1 MLNFAHKRPKV
12 KTSVEDPPWEAMR
25 LYIWYFNTKNKEKNS
40 GKQLKPE
47 DFEMELLQRM
57 REQSGNRRTQGL
69 SDYLIQQHLVKDV
82 VLGVAIKE
90 AYERF
95 QKLDPSV
102 TYTLDELELIRSI
115 RSGWCNFYAEDT
127 VNPYI
132 PLFAKGPW
140 IITLHGAVVHD
151 SGGYGMLGF
160 GHNPDNVMRILET
173 PMVMANIMTPS
184 LAQKEL
190 VDVLK
195 KEIGHTRPDHKCP
208 YDQFILMNSG
218 SEGNSVADR
227 IIDIH
232 TGHVRGDR
240 TRVVGVS
247 LKQSFHGRTLKPA
260 AVSDSSAAKYISS
273 KCDFLSRFK
282 KEYNR
287 LVEPND
293 IAGLTSVFENAKKNN
308 EYVEAVFIEAIMGEG
323 NPGQKISPEF
333 YAAARKLTLEND
345 SMLVIDSV
353 QAGIRCYGVLSI
365 MDYPG
370 FGTLG
375 SPDFEVFSKA
385 INGGQFPV
393 SLVALSERAVSS
405 YKRGVYGNTM
415 TANPRACEV
424 VSTIIKSLSHEK
436 AHVRQNIRSMGDY
449 AVSEFRK
456 LQSKYPAAI
465 TNVTGTGLLYAV
477 HLDVNTY
484 PVVAVAGAEYWLR
497 TQGVGVI
504 HGGENA
510 LRFTPHFEVT
520 KDEIDI
526 QVSTLERFLH
536 ATGHLA
542 PQLGLI
548 EQVQEE
554 SKGRTG
560 SDFAGDSRM
569 YFIKGHLFDKN
580 VVNTLLNLIE
590 NKQCIANILRLRLGC
605 CATEVSEMTIEIKSS
620 DGGGTNLDAVQ
631 PLMELI
637 CKENDCIMTTTDKK
651 HENERL

>member
-1 MLNFAHKRPKV
+1 MPIFTHLNL
-12 KTSVEDPPWEAMR
+12 SDCIMD
-25 LYIWYFNTKNKEKNS
+25 I
-40 GKQLKPE
+40 
-47 DFEMELLQRM
+47 LLRM
-57 REQSGNRRTQGL
+57 RQQAASCRTKGL
-69 SDYLIQQHLVKDV
+69 SDSAIQHHLIKDV
-82 VLGVAIKE
+82 VLGQAIKE

-95 QKLDPSV
+95 QSLDPST
-102 TYTLDELELIRSI
+102 TYKIDELDLIRSI
-115 RSGWCNFYAEDT
+115 RNGWCNFYAEDT

-160 GHNPDNVMRILET
+160 GHNPDNIMRILET

-190 VDVLK
+190 IDVLK
-195 KEIGHTRPDHKCP
+195 KEIGHTRPAKHCP

-232 TGHVRGDR
+232 TGHVRG
-240 TRVVGVS
+240 TREKVVGVS

-293 IAGLTSVFENAKKNN
+293 IQGLQAVFENAKKNN
-308 EYVEAVFIEAIMGEG
+308 EYVEAVFIEAVMGEG
-323 NPGQKISPEF
+323 NPGQKITPEF
-333 YAAARKLTLEND
+333 YAAARQLSLDHD

-370 FGTLG
+370 FSDLPC
-375 SPDFEVFSKA
+375 PDFEVFSKA
-385 INGGQFPV
+385 INGGQYPV
-393 SLVALSERAVSS
+393 SLVALSERAVAS

-436 AHVRQNIRSMGDY
+436 MHVRQNIREMGDY
-449 AVSEFRK
+449 AVEQFK
-456 LQSKYPAAI
+456 NLQKKYPAAI

-477 HLDVNTY
+477 HLDVSTY

-520 KDEIDI
+520 KDEINL

-536 ATGHLA
+536 ATGHLTR
-542 PQLGLI
+542 QLGLI

-560 SDFAGDSRM
+560 SDIVGESRM
-569 YFIKGHLFDKN
+569 YFIRGHLFDKN
-580 VVNTLLNLIE
+580 VVNNLLNLVE
-590 NKQCIANILRLRLGC
+590 GKKCIANISRLRLGC
-605 CATEVSEMTIEIKSS
+605 SATDESEMTIEIKSI
-620 DGGGTNLDAVQ
+620 GGDVGAVQ
-631 PLMELI
+631 PLMEFI
-637 CKENDCIMTTTDKK
+637 CKENDCVMTKTDKK

>member
-1 MLNFAHKRPKV
+1 
-12 KTSVEDPPWEAMR
+12 
-25 LYIWYFNTKNKEKNS
+25 
-40 GKQLKPE
+40 
-47 DFEMELLQRM
+47 MELLKKM
-57 REQSGNRRTQGL
+57 REQAGL
-69 SDYLIQQHLVKDV
+69 SRTVGLPDSFIHQHLVKDV
-82 VLGVAIKE
+82 ELGLAIKE

-95 QKLDPSV
+95 QTLDPST
-102 TYTLDELELIRSI
+102 TYKVDELNLIRSI
-115 RSGWCNFYAEDT
+115 REGWCNFYAEDT
-127 VNPYI
+127 VNPYV

-140 IITLHGAVVHD
+140 IVTLHGAVVHD

-160 GHNPDNVMRILET
+160 GHNPDNILRVLEK

-190 VDVLK
+190 IDTLRH
-195 KEIGHTRPDHKCP
+195 EIGHTRPDKKCP

-293 IAGLTSVFENAKKNN
+293 IAGLMAVFENAKKNN

-333 YAAARKLTLEND
+333 YSAARKLTLEND

-370 FGTLG
+370 FSSLPC
-375 SPDFEVFSKA
+375 PDFEVFSKA
-385 INGGQFPV
+385 INGGQYPV
-393 SLVALSERAVSS
+393 SLVALSARAVAS

-424 VSTIIKSLSHEK
+424 VSTVIKSLSNEK
-436 AHVRQNIRSMGDY
+436 AHVRDNICEMGKY
-449 AVSEFRK
+449 AVAEFKK
-456 LQSKYPAAI
+456 LQAKYPSAI

-520 KDEIDI
+520 NDEIDI
-526 QVSTLERFLH
+526 QVSTLERFLQ
-536 ATGHLA
+536 ATGHLV
-542 PQLGLI
+542 PQLGMI
-548 EQVQEE
+548 EHVQEE
-554 SKGRTG
+554 SKDRSG
-560 SDFAGDSRM
+560 SDFSGESCM
-569 YFIKGHLFDKN
+569 YFIKGHLFDRN
-580 VVNTLLNLIE
+580 VVNKLLNTIE
-590 NKQCIANILRLRLGC
+590 SKQCIASISRLRLGC
-605 CATEVSEMTIEIKSS
+605 CATEESEMTIAIKSI
-620 DGGGTNLDAVQ
+620 GGDIHAVQ
-631 PLMELI
+631 PLMEFI
-637 CKENDCIMTTTDKK
+637 CKENDCTMTETDKQ
-651 HENERL
+651 HENERI

>member
-1 MLNFAHKRPKV
+1 
-12 KTSVEDPPWEAMR
+12 
-25 LYIWYFNTKNKEKNS
+25 
-40 GKQLKPE
+40 
-47 DFEMELLQRM
+47 MELLTKM
-57 REQSGNRRTQGL
+57 REQAGCSRTIGL
-69 SDYLIQQHLVKDV
+69 PDTFIHQHLVKDV
-82 VLGVAIKE
+82 DLGLAIKE
-90 AYERF
+90 AFDRF
-95 QKLDPSV
+95 QTLDPST
-102 TYTLDELELIRSI
+102 TYQVDELQLIRSI
-115 RSGWCNFYAEDT
+115 REGWCNFYAEDT
-127 VNPYI
+127 VNPYV

-140 IITLHGAVVHD
+140 IVTLHGAVVHD

-160 GHNPDNVMRILET
+160 GHNPDNILRVLEK

-190 VDVLK
+190 IDTLRN
-195 KEIGHTRPDHKCP
+195 EIGHSRPDKKCP
-208 YDQFILMNSG
+208 YGQFILMNSG

-232 TGHVRGDR
+232 TGHARGDR
-240 TRVVGVS
+240 THVVGVS
-247 LKQSFHGRTLKPA
+247 LRQSFHGRTLKPA

-293 IAGLTSVFENAKKNN
+293 IAGLMAVFENAKKNN
-308 EYVEAVFIEAIMGEG
+308 EYVEAIFIEAIMGEG

-333 YAAARKLTLEND
+333 YSAARKLTLEND

-370 FGTLG
+370 FSSLPC
-375 SPDFEVFSKA
+375 PDFEVFSKA
-385 INGGQFPV
+385 INGGQYPV
-393 SLVALSERAVSS
+393 SLIALSDRAVAS

-424 VSTIIKSLSHEK
+424 VSTVIKSLSNEK
-436 AHVRQNIRSMGDY
+436 AHVRSNICEMGKY
-449 AVSEFRK
+449 AVEEFKK
-456 LQSKYPAAI
+456 LQAKYPSAI

-477 HLDVNTY
+477 HLDVHTY

-520 KDEIDI
+520 QDEIDI
-526 QVSTLERFLH
+526 QVTTLERFLQ
-536 ATGHLA
+536 ATGHLV

-548 EQVQEE
+548 EHVQEG
-554 SKGRTG
+554 SKERSG
-560 SDFAGDSRM
+560 SDVAGESRM
-569 YFIKGHLFDKN
+569 YFVKGHLFDRN
-580 VVNTLLNLIE
+580 VVNSLLNTVE
-590 NKQCIANILRLRLGC
+590 SKQCIASISRLRLGC
-605 CATEVSEMTIEIKSS
+605 CATEESEMTIAIKSV
-620 DGGGTNLDAVQ
+620 GGDISAVQ
-631 PLMELI
+631 PLMEFI
-637 CKENDCIMTTTDKK
+637 CKENDCAMTETDKD
-651 HENERL
+651 HENERI